1 MGWSCRMVAPRSSPL
16 LGSLPVPRT
25 RLIGREAEI
34 SAAQTLLLN
43 DAVPLLT
50 LTGPGGVGKTRLA
63 KTMAHDV
70 AEHFVDGVVWID
82 LAPVGDPSAVVPTIA
97 HTLGLRDVGDQSVTE
112 QLIGVLR
119 QRAHLLVLDNFEHL
133 LAAAPHL
140 SALLERCPRL
150 TILVTSRSVLNLSGE
165 HDLPVPPLTLPP
177 VHEVVS
183 PAAVASSEAVR
194 LFLERARAVRP
205 DFKLT
210 ALNAADVAA
219 ICQRLDGLPLA
230 IELAASR
237 LVHLPLS
244 ALLQRLE
251 HRLPLLTGGPR
262 DLPARLQ
269 TMRDAIAWS
278 YDLLNA
284 DEQTLFRR
292 LAIFVGGFTLEAAEV
307 VVEPAPDQTTAVL
320 DGIASLVGKSLV
332 QSVEGGGEPRYQM
345 LETIREFGRERLAAS
360 GEVEELERRHACYF
374 ADFAERFGLAV
385 NGPTQRA
392 ELARFD
398 ADDAN
403 VQTAMGWAIE
413 RGERALA
420 LRFAGALL
428 PYWYMRDRLRDG
440 AAWADKALA
449 LTGDAHLDHIIMAI
463 DTAANLH
470 SLGGAYAQA
479 AAWADSLLNLARRE
493 GHETGEALGL
503 LQLSHIAHHHRD
515 FDAAVD
521 LAEAALARFR
531 ALDSERW
538 LPWAATRAGME
549 RLGRGEYRRAEA
561 LFEEAADRFRATGD
575 DAGVALTLCNLA
587 LARHGEGDVDG
598 AERLLREALELEIE
612 LDRGVETAE
621 ILIGLADIALS
632 RRQGHRAAVLLGAI
646 ETFGEMVGYPRFG
659 WARDAYDRIES
670 STRSVLG
677 DDAFATTWRQGRQ
690 LSLSEAATM
699 ARTASDLGVSPAS
712 GADEAVRAM
721 LGLTARER
729 DVLRLLVE
737 GYSDRQIA
745 EALCISPKTAG
756 KHVSHILAKLDVET
770 RTAAATQAVRRGLL

>member
-16 LGSLPVPRT
+16 LGSLPIPRT

-63 KTMAHDV
+63 KTIAHDV
-70 AEHFVDGVVWID
+70 AEHIVDGVVWID
-82 LAPVGDPSAVVPTIA
+82 LAPVGDPSAVVPAIA

-470 SLGGAYAQA
+470 SLGRAYAQA
-479 AAWADSLLNLARRE
+479 AAWADSLLNLAHRE

-521 LAEAALARFR
+521 LAETALDRFR
-531 ALDSERW
+531 TLESERW

-549 RLGRGEYRRAEA
+549 RLGRGDYRRAQA
-561 LFEEAADRFRATGD
+561 LFAEAADLFRTAGD
-575 DAGVALTLCNLA
+575 DGGVALTLCNLA
-587 LARHGEGDVDG
+587 HARHGAGDISG
-598 AERLLREALELEIE
+598 AERLLHEALELEIE
-612 LDRGVETAE
+612 LDRGLEITE
-621 ILIGLADIALS
+621 ILLGLADIALA
-632 RRQGHRAAVLLGAI
+632 RRQGRRAAVLLGAI
-646 ETFGEMVGYPRFG
+646 EAFGETIGYPRIG
-659 WARDAYDRIES
+659 WVRDAYDRIMA
-670 STRSVLG
+670 STRSAL
-677 DDAFATTWRQGRQ
+677 DDDTFATLWQRGRQ
-690 LSLSEAATM
+690 LSLSEAVRV
-699 ARTASDLGVSPAS
+699 ARSPSDLGVSPAS
-712 GADEAVRAM
+712 GADEPDLAM

-756 KHVSHILAKLDVET
+756 KHVSHILTKLDVET